1 MENIKEIVVDFEEI
15 RRKKE
20 ELNEEQLNEFLFS
33 QTAAMGGAIKLLLGM
48 MGFGNNFGVPVK
60 IKGNAREVNSFTRA
74 LKGER
79 RYMDAVKKYGLD
91 NPNTYRTKTKLDKA
105 IQGLEKTTGMK
116 WMIGNK

>member
-105 IQGLEKTTGMK
+105 IQGFEKTTCDRD
-116 WMIGNK
+116 WETN